1 MEESVIFT
9 KIYHGEILSEI
20 SVPTYVG
27 NCVSALKYIIKD
39 HFSILELLYYTKELG
54 YETVGGFYVKD
65 LLNKKWVLIT
75 TDQHLLHLI
84 KDLKHEDT
92 FEVFVCY
99 VLDEPLLDTEGPRG
113 YLTNVGGE
121 GVDVDL
127 GEEGEAVNLGGEGEA
142 VDLSGEG
149 EAVNLGSEGV
159 DVNIGEE
166 GVDDNLG
173 RDGVDDNLGGEGESD
188 FLSSD
193 SDLDIPSEDGSDI
206 DEELRAF
213 RQERRNK
220 KQRKKATEFEE
231 IPVGEAGG
239 IDRGFENIGKNKTDK
254 YAGKLGGDEDYID
267 SSDCWS
273 DDSDEQLDVDL
284 YMIKQTNP
292 GSSCWGACKGELLVA
307 VGKNGN
313 NQMYPIAQAGLIPV
327 LSELLPNAE
336 KRMCARHIWSNWHVN
351 WKGEERRKQFWRC
364 SKASFE
370 VKFEEEV
377 HAMSKLGK
385 KEINE
390 DLLHYDPR
398 NWSRAFFQTHSK
410 CDVVENNMCETFN
423 SWILAARHKSIITML
438 EDIRHKMMNRHID
451 MIKFAETWISD
462 IAPMA
467 RAILERNKEYSNNCN
482 VQWNGLNGFEISEGE
497 YSFVVDLEKKHC
509 DCRLWMLRGI
519 PCPHAI
525 CAYYYLNQ
533 DSDQHV
539 EHWYKKETF
548 LKAYIHFIQ
557 PIPNMRIW
565 PKTTNPSIEPPK
577 PRKMPGR
584 PGKKRRKSKDEPK
597 KWGKLSRKGVKMT
610 CTICKKTGHNKAVCA
625 RYTRGN
631 TSQPTSQG
639 NSSQQSYSQTGVR
652 TQSSQQSSV
661 CADTTAVP
669 RTTQTTIR
677 LDLIIHLHFLIDLQ
691 STMGGPLHSTFR
703 TTYATTQSSQPSSI
717 CADTESVPRRPQN
730 RVQVG
735 TERGLGRKKANV
747 RGTPI
752 VTESDSSSSQLPPLS
767 GHKSIRL
774 ISLHSLEPGTSSE
787 KILHGPT
794 KLKSASPTNIDI
806 GFKPR
811 GLKWKGKDA
820 VSTSQLQQ
828 MKANRKN

>member
-1 MEESVIFT
+1 M
-9 KIYHGEILSEI
+9 
-20 SVPTYVG
+20 
-27 NCVSALKYIIKD
+27 C
-39 HFSILELLYYTKELG
+39 
-54 YETVGGFYVKD
+54 
-65 LLNKKWVLIT
+65 
-75 TDQHLLHLI
+75 LHS
-84 KDLKHEDT
+84 
-92 FEVFVCY
+92 
-99 VLDEPLLDTEGPRG
+99 DEPLLDTEGPRG

-149 EAVNLGSEGV
+149 EAVNLGGEGV

-239 IDRGFENIGKNKTDK
+239 IDRGFEDIGKNKTDK

-273 DDSDEQLDVDL
+273 DDSDEQLDVDAVRGVDIPTRRRSKKVRYDEDCEVSIFEL
-284 YMIKQTNP
+284 GMVFE
-292 GSSCWGACKGELLVA
+292 GA
-307 VGKNGN
+307 
-313 NQMYPIAQAGLIPV
+313 NQF
-327 LSELLPNAE
+327 
-336 KRMCARHIWSNWHVN
+336 R
-351 WKGEERRKQFWRC
+351 
-364 SKASFE
+364 
-370 VKFEEEV
+370 
-377 HAMSKLGK
+377 
-385 KEINE
+385 
-390 DLLHYDPR
+390 
-398 NWSRAFFQTHSK
+398 
-410 CDVVENNMCETFN
+410 
-423 SWILAARHKSIITML
+423 
-438 EDIRHKMMNRHID
+438 
-451 MIKFAETWISD
+451 
-462 IAPMA
+462 
-467 RAILERNKEYSNNCN
+467 
-482 VQWNGLNGFEISEGE
+482 
-497 YSFVVDLEKKHC
+497 
-509 DCRLWMLRGI
+509 
-519 PCPHAI
+519 
-525 CAYYYLNQ
+525 
-533 DSDQHV
+533 
-539 EHWYKKETF
+539 
-548 LKAYIHFIQ
+548 
-557 PIPNMRIW
+557 
-565 PKTTNPSIEPPK
+565 
-577 PRKMPGR
+577 
-584 PGKKRRKSKDEPK
+584 
-597 KWGKLSRKGVKMT
+597 
-610 CTICKKTGHNKAVCA
+610 KAV
-625 RYTRGN
+625 
-631 TSQPTSQG
+631 
-639 NSSQQSYSQTGVR
+639 
-652 TQSSQQSSV
+652 
-661 CADTTAVP
+661 ADYAVEY
-669 RTTQTTIR
+669 RRQIK
-677 LDLIIHLHFLIDLQ
+677 
-691 STMGGPLHSTFR
+691 

-735 TERGLGRKKANV
+735 TGRGLGRKKANV

-767 GHKSIRL
+767 GHKRPYNSASFAAATGGNRRPATGFGVY
-774 ISLHSLEPGTSSE
+774 SNPTTGAQVFNPGTSSE